1 MQLMPFI
8 LFPILFAHALW
19 LLFECLEYSC
29 DTRNTIVLVG
39 DFNLPHVD
47 WNLLNSLDDDIH

>member
-1 MQLMPFI
+1 MPFI

-39 DFNLPHVD
+39 DFNPPHVD